1 VSPIGLGHPLRG
13 YCVLIVE
20 DQYLVA
26 EELRRAVLQ
35 LGGHV
40 AGPIPD
46 LATALDCVARQTVD
60 LALLD
65 INLGEEEIYPAAR
78 ELLQRKVPY
87 IFAAGCESWIIPEE
101 FQGVPR
107 VEKPV
112 TTKALADAI
121 RRLGMQPRS

>member
-1 VSPIGLGHPLRG
+1 MTQLNLGHPLRG
-13 YCVLIVE
+13 YRVLIVE
-20 DQYLVA
+20 DHYLVA
-26 EELRRAVLQ
+26 DELRRAVQQ
-35 LGGHV
+35 LGGEV

-46 LATALDCVARQTVD
+46 LPGALECVESETVD

-65 INLGEEEIYPAAR
+65 INLGENAIYPAAK

-87 IFAAGCESWIIPEE
+87 IFATGCESWIIPEE
-101 FQGVPR
+101 YQSVPR